1 MATIWDPKGDGS
13 NSNLNDLA
21 YRYWYL
27 WTETYDPGS
36 NDTIF
41 GMGGHDVITVHN
53 GNDTVYGGDG
63 DDVIVDAGGGNDTFY
78 GGEGYDTFV
87 AGTGVNYIDGGAG
100 QDAVSYEASPAGVSV
115 DLLSGWGYSNVY
127 GGSSSYNGADQ
138 LVSIENVHGSAY
150 SDVIKGDTLANYL
163 NGEGGHDRLEGR
175 DGDDFLEGSTGQDVL
190 IGGAGND
197 VLFGGADRDVLT
209 GGTGVD
215 RFLFA
220 STNDSPSAL
229 YADVIT
235 DFQQGSQ
242 IWKYFIP
249 GDKIDVSEI
258 DARADVSGNNAFAF
272 IGQNEFLPG
281 QSGQIRFFHA
291 DGNTYV
297 QFNTDLDVAAE
308 MTVKLNGAY
317 NLAGFD
323 FNL

>member
-1 MATIWDPKGDGS
+1 MK
-13 NSNLNDLA
+13 L
-21 YRYWYL
+21 
-27 WTETYDPGS
+27 
-36 NDTIF
+36 
-41 GMGGHDVITVHN
+41 
-53 GNDTVYGGDG
+53 
-63 DDVIVDAGGGNDTFY
+63 
-78 GGEGYDTFV
+78 
-87 AGTGVNYIDGGAG
+87 GA
-100 QDAVSYEASPAGVSV
+100 QVS
-115 DLLSGWGYSNVY
+115 DN
-127 GGSSSYNGADQ
+127 
-138 LVSIENVHGSAY
+138 
-150 SDVIKGDTLANYL
+150 LANYL

-209 GGTGVD
+209 GGTGAD

-308 MTVKLNGAY
+308 MTRQAQRRLQPHQLRLRSLIPSGRSQDARACPAHPIRPSRENCY
-317 NLAGFD
+317 FSL
-323 FNL
+323 